1 MYCPICT
8 GTGFG
13 RAFYADLNSVSDHPP
28 CPHCDGTGRPK
39 AQDIWLCTMP
49 DGRTQLPLS
58 LREEPEGLVWREY
71 DAYYALGEVTPV
83 HRLLEVVGDQE
94 E

>member
-1 MYCPICT
+1 MYCPKCI

-13 RAFYADLNSVSDHPP
+13 RPFYAGLTSTSQHPP

-39 AQDIWLCTMP
+39 ALDVWICLMP
-49 DGRTQLPLS
+49 DGNTQMPLS

-71 DAYYALGEVTPV
+71 DAYYTRDEVTPIR
-83 HRLLEVVGDQE
+83 RLLEVVDDQE